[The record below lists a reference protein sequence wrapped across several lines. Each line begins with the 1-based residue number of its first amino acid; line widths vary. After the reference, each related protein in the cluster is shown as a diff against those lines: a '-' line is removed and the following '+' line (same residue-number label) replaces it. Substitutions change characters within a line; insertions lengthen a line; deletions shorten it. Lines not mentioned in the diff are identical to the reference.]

1 LAYEILVKAPDAH
14 WWYTK
19 INAQTEQSDLMISC
33 NFDVP
38 VETDAMPFT
47 QREHKNHS
55 HSYEKTTSFNFK
67 KDSKIVLESKSNGS
81 NPAADGSEYNAFL

>member
-1 LAYEILVKAPDAH
+1 
-14 WWYTK
+14 
-19 INAQTEQSDLMISC
+19 MISC

-55 HSYEKTTSFNFK
+55 HSYEKRQPSFNFK
-67 KDSKIVLESKSNGS
+67 ERQKNTM
-81 NPAADGSEYNAFL
+81 Y

>member
-19 INAQTEQSDLMISC
+19 INASDGTSWKIDLMISC

-55 HSYEKTTSFNFK
+55 HSYEKDNLLSI
-67 KDSKIVLESKSNGS
+67 SKQQ
-81 NPAADGSEYNAFL
+81 

>member
-19 INAQTEQSDLMISC
+19 INASDGTPWHLMISC

-55 HSYEKTTSFNFK
+55 HSYEKDNLLFNLK
-67 KDSKIVLESKSNGS
+67 ATKNTVVQV
-81 NPAADGSEYNAFL
+81 

>member
-1 LAYEILVKAPDAH
+1 MPTKDLTPSELGNSTFLSPLTYFKSISGSYVLAYEILVKAPDAH
-14 WWYTK
+14 WWYT
-19 INAQTEQSDLMISC
+19 NASDGTLLEKSDLMISC

-55 HSYEKTTSFNFK
+55 HS
-67 KDSKIVLESKSNGS
+67 
-81 NPAADGSEYNAFL
+81 

>member
-1 LAYEILVKAPDAH
+1 MLSGTPKSML
-14 WWYTK
+14 
-19 INAQTEQSDLMISC
+19 QTEHLGKSDLMISC

-55 HSYEKTTSFNFK
+55 HSYEKRQPSL
-67 KDSKIVLESKSNGS
+67 ILESTK
-81 NPAADGSEYNAFL
+81 YCIRV

>member
-1 LAYEILVKAPDAH
+1 
-14 WWYTK
+14 
-19 INAQTEQSDLMISC
+19 MISC

-55 HSYEKTTSFNFK
+55 HSYEKDNLLLILK
-67 KDSKIVLESKSNGS
+67 QQKIQS
-81 NPAADGSEYNAFL
+81 Y